1 VKRFRVALQFLTVWP
16 VSIRSPL
23 TPADLGGSLRYFPL
37 VGLLLGLA
45 LAGATL
51 LLGFLPRP
59 VVAVLLLI
67 LSIALTG
74 GLHLDGFADTC
85 DGLAGLR
92 PREKVLEIMRDSRVG
107 VMGVTGVFC
116 LLALK
121 GVLLASVPAQ
131 ILWRLLILMT
141 VFSRWSQVLVCCT
154 SRYARAEGKA
164 RFFVE
169 YAGRNDLPAAS
180 VVAAVAI
187 LFLLHWRVLLVLSLS
202 VLPLVLF
209 LMYVKRR
216 IGGVTGDIIG
226 AANEITEVAVLFF
239 GLIYLD
245 A

>member
-16 VSIRSPL
+16 VSIPSEI
-23 TPADLGGSLRYFPL
+23 TPEDFGGSLRYFPL
-37 VGLLLGLA
+37 VGLFLGLA

-51 LLGFLPRP
+51 LLGFLPPP
-59 VVAVLLLI
+59 VVAVLILI

-85 DGLAGLR
+85 DGFGGLR
-92 PREKVLEIMRDSRVG
+92 PKEKVLEIMRDSRVG

-121 GVLLASVPAQ
+121 GVLLASVPPSL
-131 ILWRLLILMT
+131 LWRLLILMT

-169 YAGRNDLPAAS
+169 YAGRKDLLAAS
-180 VVAAVAI
+180 ILAAAAI
-187 LFLLHWRVLLVLSLS
+187 LFLARWRVLLVLFLSLPA
-202 VLPLVLF
+202 LLLF
-209 LMYVKRR
+209 LVYVKRR

-226 AANEITEVAVLFF
+226 AANEITEVAILFF

-245 A
+245 S

>member
-1 VKRFRVALQFLTVWP
+1 VKRFLVALQFLTIVP
-16 VSIRSPL
+16 IGIRSE
-23 TPADLGGSLRYFPL
+23 PAPEDLGRSLRYFPL

-45 LAGATL
+45 LAGAAQL
-51 LLGFLPRP
+51 LDFLPRP
-59 VVAVLLLI
+59 VVAVLILI
-67 LSIALTG
+67 LSIAWTG

-85 DGLAGLR
+85 DGFGGVR

-121 GVLLASVPAQ
+121 GVLLASVPPH
-131 ILWRLLILMT
+131 ILWKLLILMM

-169 YAGRNDLPAAS
+169 HAGKIDLVVGS
-180 VVAAVAI
+180 VFTTVVF
-187 LFLLHWRVLLVLSLS
+187 LFLARWQGLLVLSLAL
-202 VLPLVLF
+202 LPLLLF
-209 LMYVKRR
+209 RMYVKRR
-216 IGGVTGDIIG
+216 LGGVTGDIIG
-226 AANEITEVAVLFF
+226 AANEIAEVAVLFF
-239 GLIYLD
+239 GLIYLE